1 MSNIENEIAKIEEF
15 RKSKEEE
22 LKTVSE
28 LEGYSDSDND
38 DTYDDQEVQIPK
50 ELPKRST
57 FLKIHFISSNH
68 YLRVI
73 NPVQEDGHIRYCI
86 ETSLYKLGNT
96 KLTRRYNDF
105 KNLRSRLVDR
115 WPGIYIPNIPPK
127 RLLFLEQAKELSDSR
142 CRGLNK
148 FMNKIK
154 QSQHLLNSKELK
166 VFLTENSSSKIESQL
181 KNLKIPTL
189 IELMMIYK
197 DCFLKDI
204 SIAQYSE
211 NEILAKQKELNNYE
225 ILFSKVFLLNQ
236 SMKDL
241 ISDNIMSK
249 MKEAELQKKL
259 FSNLLLFEQSD
270 ASKPLSD
277 NIITRK
283 VNELGV
289 YFKQYKA
296 PYQELYEFF
305 EDLELEIEA
314 HTQAIQSYRGLI
326 SRSVVIKKLKKE
338 KEIELKDLTEGKITS
353 TSFFSFKS
361 RDEIIKSIE
370 GELNKIDL
378 ILKTYSLLSDIII
391 KKNLQN
397 LENFLKENKE
407 EYKRAIET
415 TMNSIHGNNF
425 LFTEWWESIKK
436 TLDNK

>member
-1 MSNIENEIAKIEEF
+1 MNIENEIENIQKF
-15 RKSKEEE
+15 RKNKEEE
-22 LKTVSE
+22 LKTSSE
-28 LEGYSDSDND
+28 LDGSSDSDID
-38 DTYDDQEVQIPK
+38 ETYDDEEVQIPK

-57 FLKIHFISSNH
+57 FLKIHFVSINH

-154 QSQHLLNSKELK
+154 QNQPLLNSKELK
-166 VFLTENSSSKIESQL
+166 IFLTESLSSKIETQL

-197 DCFLKDI
+197 DCYLKDLSNI
-204 SIAQYSE
+204 QFTE
-211 NEILAKQKELNNYE
+211 TEIVAKQKELNNYE
-225 ILFSKVFLLNQ
+225 ILFSKVFVLNQ

-241 ISDNIMSK
+241 ITDAITSK
-249 MKEAELQKKL
+249 MKEVDLQKKL
-259 FSNLLLFEQSD
+259 FSNLLLFEQGD
-270 ASKPLSD
+270 ASKSLSE

-283 VNELGV
+283 VNEIGA

-314 HTQAIQSYRGLI
+314 HTQAIQSYRGLV
-326 SRSVVIKKLKKE
+326 SRSVIIKKIKKD
-338 KEIELKDLTEGKITS
+338 KELELKELIEGKITS
-353 TSFFSFKS
+353 KSFFSLKS
-361 RDEIIKSIE
+361 REEIIKSSE

-378 ILKTYSLLSDIII
+378 ILKSYSVLSDIII

-397 LENFLKENKE
+397 LENFIKEIKE
-407 EYKRAIET
+407 QYRRAIET

-436 TLDNK
+436 TLDNN